1 MFKNFKTIRI
11 FYKLSKVKPFL
22 IFLQFLTLIIPAI
35 LSVLTPILASNTI
48 TAITVYDFNRAINQ
62 TILAFGIIVVSSF
75 SYFFYHLISRKV
87 NRIIITNY
95 HNYIYHN
102 VKNNTDINSINISI
116 LKDINTC
123 TIFNKNLIYKSCFF
137 IKSIII
143 LIIICTYSYI
153 LTIAIVL
160 VSIFSY
166 FLLKVT
172 DKKIQYRTQEL
183 NKYEIASVD
192 LFNSICGGE
201 VAEKNYNLE
210 HALKD
215 KYFNYV
221 KENIKT
227 NNSIS
232 LYYSINNNFI
242 SLILK
247 SAVFASTIFLIT
259 LVKSTELTLSIY
271 LILTPYLTSSA
282 ENLISFFDIF
292 SEIALM
298 NNILSHFDA
307 LKYVSTYEEEKPI
320 EINSYNIYFYNVS
333 VEDKLKLQNLSLKI
347 NFKESV
353 CFIGDEDYKI
363 ETIYKILTR
372 KKLISSGCVFLGD
385 KNISDF
391 NSTSFNKY
399 IASVSLNEHFFNI
412 SIYENFYL
420 VCPFRQKIYKEIKAI
435 GLSELINSLGEKYN
449 TIVNENLSGKD
460 KFFLGIARA
469 YLSGAKI
476 INVYK
481 LPENLTAS
489 DKNLFKTIA
498 SFLRKKCTLI
508 CYFTDSYFKESFDSI
523 YNLNNRK
530 IMNNLSKNNK

>member
-1 MFKNFKTIRI
+1 MFKNFKTIRL
-11 FYKLSKVKPFL
+11 FYKLSKVKPSL
-22 IFLQFLTLIIPAI
+22 IFLQFLTLLIPAI
-35 LSVLTPILASNTI
+35 LSVLTPILSANTI
-48 TAITVYDFNRAINQ
+48 TAITVYDFNLAINQ
-62 TILAFGIIVVSSF
+62 TILAFGIIIISSF

-102 VKNNTDINSINISI
+102 VKNNADINSINISV

-123 TIFNKNLIYKSCFF
+123 TVFNKNLIYKSCFF
-137 IKSIII
+137 IKSVII

-153 LTIAIVL
+153 LTIAIIL

-166 FLLKVT
+166 FLLKFT
-172 DKKIQYRTQEL
+172 DKKIQYRTSEL
-183 NKYEIASVD
+183 NKYETASVD

-221 KENIKT
+221 EENIKT

-247 SAVFASTIFLIT
+247 SAVFASTIFLIN
-259 LVKSTELTLSIY
+259 LVRSTELTLSIY

-298 NNILSHFDA
+298 NNILSHFDS
-307 LKYVSTYEEEKPI
+307 LKYISTSKEEKPI
-320 EINSYNIYFYNVS
+320 EINSYNLYFYNVS
-333 VEDKLKLQNLSLKI
+333 VEDKLKIQNLNLKI
-347 NFKESV
+347 PFKEAV
-353 CFIGDEDYKI
+353 CFVGDEDYKI
-363 ETIYKILTR
+363 ETLYKILTR
-372 KKLISSGCVFLGD
+372 KTLISSGCVFLGD

-391 NSTSFNKY
+391 NSSSFNKY
-399 IASVSLNEHFFNI
+399 ISSVTLNEHFFNI

-435 GLSELINSLGEKYN
+435 GLTDLINSFEEKLN
-449 TIVNENLSGKD
+449 TIVNNNLSSKD

-476 INVYK
+476 INIYK
-481 LPENLTAS
+481 LPENLTSS
-489 DKNLFKTIA
+489 DKNLFTTIL
-498 SFLRKKCTLI
+498 SFLRKKCTVL
-508 CYFTDSYFKESFDSI
+508 CYFTNSCFKDSFDNI
-523 YNLNNRK
+523 YILNNK
-530 IMNNLSKNNK
+530 TIMNNLSKNNK